1 MTNKVGKI
9 RDVARETGLSIAT
22 ISRVMN
28 GATNVSDK
36 TREIVLKASREL
48 HYVPNPAAR
57 TLSTRKSKTIAA
69 IIPTIE
75 NSVFAKYV
83 SAIEQTL
90 SDEGYALV
98 FAISNAD
105 PEQESQAVGKLLGLG
120 AEAFILSGADHS
132 EEMIELFESRNV
144 PYVFTSIW
152 QPGAEIPTIG
162 YDNFALASQAL
173 SFLET
178 NGHTNI
184 AIVHGPIAD
193 SDRTASRCDGAR
205 AACSQGTRLAF
216 FETEISV
223 SGGKQAVENILSQ
236 PAHPSAILCFS
247 DVLALG
253 TYFAL
258 SERGIRIPLDM
269 SVMGFDNL
277 DWSAHIDPPLTT
289 INLPARKMGREVARQ
304 LVDHLENAEP
314 IRSAQLNGELID
326 RASVLNIGEVSMKD

>member
-1 MTNKVGKI
+1 MTNRVRKI

-22 ISRVMN
+22 ISRAMN

-36 TREIVLKASREL
+36 TREIVLEASRIL

-75 NSVFAKYV
+75 NSVFANYI
-83 SAIEQTL
+83 SAIEQMLT
-90 SDEGYALV
+90 DEGYALV
-98 FAISNAD
+98 LAISNAD
-105 PEQESQAVGKLLGLG
+105 PEREFNAVRKLLGLG

-132 EEMIELFESRNV
+132 EDMIELFERRDV

-152 QPGAEIPTIG
+152 QPGIEVPTIG
-162 YDNFALASQAL
+162 YDNFALAAQAVG
-173 SFLET
+173 FLEAK
-178 NGHTNI
+178 GHQNI

-193 SDRTASRCDGAR
+193 SDRMASRCEGAR
-205 AACSQGTRLAF
+205 SAGSDKSKLCF
-216 FETEISV
+216 FETELSA
-223 SGGKQAVENILSQ
+223 SGGKQAVDEILLLPSR
-236 PAHPSAILCFS
+236 PSAILCFS

-258 SERGIRIPLDM
+258 AEAGLKIPEDI

-277 DWSAHIDPPLTT
+277 DWSEHAAPPLTT
-289 INLPARKMGREVARQ
+289 INLPARRMGTEVATQ
-304 LVDHLENAEP
+304 LVNHLEGKSSLHRKELQGE
-314 IRSAQLNGELID
+314 IIERRSVKSL
-326 RASVLNIGEVSMKD
+326 K